1 MKKTYLIEKQLA
13 ESFLYGQIEL
23 YKIKFA
29 DIGDN
34 KYLKVMNNLNMAIE
48 FIRKSDDVIK
58 KLSKENKKLKD
69 KNVL

>member
-1 MKKTYLIEKQLA
+1 MSYLTEKQIT
-13 ESFLYGQIEL
+13 ENFLNGQLEL

-29 DIGDN
+29 EIGDN

-58 KLSKENKKLKD
+58 KLSKENKKLKN
-69 KNVL
+69 KNFL